1 MKQNDFFSASIP
13 WNHNNPISHNG
24 LIGISMVLGQS
35 AEFFAPLDEEIP
47 SIEHRWIKFDESWNE
62 VIFVDRERRTVT
74 RSELVRFIANKDGGA
89 HVDPLL
95 QEIYA
100 DLSRGNSLGWT

>member
-1 MKQNDFFSASIP
+1 
-13 WNHNNPISHNG
+13 
-24 LIGISMVLGQS
+24 MVLGQS